1 MRYLSE
7 LLREN
12 KKFSVTVFSNQNIIQ
27 HKEIQYTMS
36 VLSLIIKREFI
47 AKVRNKSFIVMTF
60 LSPLLFVGMA
70 VLIGYL
76 ATINQGDVKK
86 IAVFDKGNFFTK
98 NELVN
103 DKKYEY
109 QYLSDMDFDI
119 AKKTASESYEGL
131 LFVPETSDK
140 KELTSKIE
148 YISDNSP
155 NMDFIYKLENII
167 EDKITKL
174 NIESSGVDYSIIENS
189 KAKANIHLAKFS
201 GEDSIK
207 GLNGIKV
214 AIGSIF
220 GYMIMM
226 FIMIYGNFVMRSV
239 IEEKSNR
246 IIEIIVSSVKPFQL
260 MMGKILGN
268 SLAGLL
274 QFFIWAVVGV
284 ILYFV
289 AASFLGLNM
298 GGSATAL
305 NEVSSQVSDSDKTQM
320 MQTISMYF
328 ETIVSDLPWITIIL
342 SFFVFFAGGYFLYS
356 SVYAAIGAAVDNET
370 DSQQFLMPIM
380 IPLMLAVYIGFFT
393 VMDDPHGSVAVVF
406 SLIPFTSPIVMLMRI
421 PFGVPVWQII
431 LSVVLLY
438 ATFFFIVWSAAKIY
452 RVGILMYGKK
462 PTWKELYKWLR
473 Y

>member
-1 MRYLSE
+1 
-7 LLREN
+7 
-12 KKFSVTVFSNQNIIQ
+12 
-27 HKEIQYTMS
+27 MS
-36 VLSLIIKREFI
+36 ILSLIIKREFI

-76 ATINQGDVKK
+76 ANINQGEVKK
-86 IAVFDKGNFFTK
+86 IAVFDQGNFFTK
-98 NELVN
+98 DELVN

-109 QYLSDMDFDI
+109 QYLSDMDFDKAKEI
-119 AKKTASESYEGL
+119 AAESYEAL
-131 LFVPETSDK
+131 LYVPHGVEKQD
-140 KELTSKIE
+140 LTTKIE
-148 YISDNSP
+148 YLSDNSP
-155 NMDFIYKLENII
+155 SMEFIYSLENII

-189 KAKANIHLAKFS
+189 KVDANIHLAKFS
-201 GEDSIK
+201 GEDSVK
-207 GLNGIKV
+207 GLNGIKI

-220 GYMIMM
+220 GYLIMM

-239 IEEKSNR
+239 IEEKTNR

-289 AASFLGLNM
+289 AASFFGLNM
-298 GGSATAL
+298 GGSATAMS
-305 NEVSSQVSDSDKTQM
+305 EVSSQVSETDKAQL
-320 MQTISMYF
+320 MQTLSLYF
-328 ETIVSDLPWITIIL
+328 ETIVSDLPWVTIIL

-356 SVYAAIGAAVDNET
+356 SIYAAIGAAVDNET
-370 DSQQFLMPIM
+370 DSQQFLMPIIM
-380 IPLMLAVYIGFFT
+380 PLMLAVYIGFFT

-421 PFGVPVWQII
+421 PFGVPLWQII
-431 LSVVLLY
+431 LSAVLLY
-438 ATFFFIVWSAAKIY
+438 ATFFFIVWAAAKIY

-462 PTWKELYKWLR
+462 PTWKELYKWMK